1 MATITLHDEQPITAT
16 CVPNIFI
23 DEYMTQANGEYV
35 KIYLYLLRSIN
46 RSDRSF
52 SLSDI
57 ADHFDCTERDILR
70 ALKYWEKRHLFRLEY
85 DEDGSLSAICF
96 VTDAGHEDP
105 IVSEKS
111 TADAGP
117 VKAADRFVAA
127 APGHTSPS
135 ESSLEEFC
143 GKEDVRELVFITEQY
158 LGRTLN
164 QSDLSTI
171 FFWYDE
177 LHFPT
182 ELIEYLIENCVAS
195 GHTSLRYMQRIAED
209 YAARDIH
216 TVDEARVF
224 TNQTSAVYY
233 AVMKAFGIRGRNLV
247 PSETNYL
254 TTWTG
259 KFGFSAEMISE
270 ACTRTI
276 DAIHEQSF
284 GYANSILEKWYK
296 QGIHTLEEVKEA
308 DASFQQARQNQRAAA
323 GGSGNRFLNFT
334 QRDND
339 YEEIQN
345 RLIQKSFTSDNETS
359 CP

>member
-1 MATITLHDEQPITAT
+1 MEMTTITLHDEQPVSAT

-23 DEYMTQANGEYV
+23 DEYMTHANGEYV

-46 RSDRSF
+46 RSERSF

-85 DEDGSLSAICF
+85 DAEGSLSGICF

-105 IVSEKS
+105 VVSQKGS
-111 TADAGP
+111 GDSDGL
-117 VKAADRFVAA
+117 VRAADRFIAA
-127 APGHTSPS
+127 SERPEPS
-135 ESSLEEFC
+135 GSSLEEFC
-143 GKEDVRELVFITEQY
+143 EREDVQELVYIAQQY

-164 QSDLSTI
+164 QTDLSTI

-182 ELIEYLIENCVAS
+182 ELIEYLIENCVS
-195 GHTSLRYMQRIAED
+195 KGHTSLNYMQRIAED
-209 YAARDIH
+209 YAARNIL
-216 TVDEARVF
+216 TVDEAKAF
-224 TNQTSAVYY
+224 SSQTSSVYY

-254 TTWTG
+254 NTWTDE
-259 KFGFSAEMISE
+259 FGFSEELIAE
-270 ACTRTI
+270 ACGRTI
-276 DAIHEQSF
+276 NAIHEPSF
-284 GYANSILEKWYK
+284 GYANFILEKWYR
-296 QGIHTLEEVKEA
+296 QGIRTIEDVKKDDE
-308 DASFQQARQNQRAAA
+308 SYKQARQQPKRAQA

-345 RLIQKSFTSDNETS
+345 RLIQKSFTNE
-359 CP
+359 